1 MHRTGNAILV
11 LCADLN
17 GKEIKKRGDICI
29 HIVDSLCHTV
39 ETNTTL
45 QSNYTPI
52 KIRINFKNSYLWM
65 HLSRV
70 ISKGLSELILAGT
83 GSFPSA
89 WQSDTNHAQ
98 AL

>member
-1 MHRTGNAILV
+1 M
-11 LCADLN
+11 LCGDLN
-17 GKEIKKRGDICI
+17 GKEIQKRGDRCI
-29 HIVDSLCHTV
+29 HIVDSLRHTV

-83 GSFPSA
+83 GSFSSA